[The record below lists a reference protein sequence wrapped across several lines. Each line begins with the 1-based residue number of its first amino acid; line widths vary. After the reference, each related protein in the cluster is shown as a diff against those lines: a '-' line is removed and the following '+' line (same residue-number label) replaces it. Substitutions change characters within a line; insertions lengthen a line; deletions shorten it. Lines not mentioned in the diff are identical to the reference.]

1 MDFYKNLIFHF
12 IFAPTAARVVE
23 LVDTLSS
30 GGSAARCGGSN
41 PLART
46 TKPDLGIV
54 SGFFVVNLTKVE
66 RVCIYFIT

>member
-1 MDFYKNLIFHF
+1 MFHF
-12 IFAPTAARVVE
+12 IFAPTNARVVE

-46 TKPDLGIV
+46 TQPDAGMV
-54 SGFFVVNLTKVE
+54 SGFFVVNLASVLKGEVMM
-66 RVCIYFIT
+66 RF